1 MNYPQ
6 EIQDYANRMI
16 ANGTKMSFEAICE
29 MKMKS
34 IKKSEKTIKKFA
46 EKDAVSGVSTKS
58 AYELNQEGIMKNLPS
73 SLRK

>member
-6 EIQDYANRMI
+6 EIQDYAKRMI

-34 IKKSEKTIKKFA
+34 IKKSEKAFKKFA
-46 EKDAVSGVSTKS
+46 KKDVVLVVATKS